1 MVGSGFG
8 GSVTALR
15 LSEKGYRVGVLE
27 AGRRF
32 SAEDFPKTN
41 WDARRFLWAPQLKM
55 FGILRMTLLS
65 DVLALSG
72 AGVGGG
78 SLVYAN
84 TLYRPHDAFYRDPQ
98 WEDVTDW
105 KRELAPFYD
114 VAERMLGVVDARADT
129 PADDVMREIARHFD
143 AEHTFRPT
151 RIGVY
156 LGEPG
161 VEVPDPYFGGAG
173 PSRSGCLETGG
184 CMIGCRFNAK
194 NTLDKNYLYLAEK
207 RGATIHPET
216 EVVDLARRIDGRY
229 RVATRRP
236 GTKDSAGTFV
246 AENVVFSAGSLGTTR
261 LLLELVDRDRLP
273 DVSSRLG
280 HQVRTNSEVILG
292 ATAGATDVDYSQ
304 GVAIT
309 SSVHPEPRT
318 HIEPVRYP
326 KGSSAMG
333 LLGTIL
339 TDGDPATPRALLY
352 LRNILRHPIRFARS
366 LSVHRWAERTVI
378 LLVMQSYDN
387 SLRLFLERKR
397 GRTRLSSA
405 QEAGKPAPTY
415 IPIANEAARIAARFM
430 NGEPTSAINEV
441 ALDRPTSAHV
451 LGGAAVGG
459 TPESGVVDPY
469 HRMYGHPGIH
479 VVDGAAVGANLGVN
493 PSLTITAMA
502 ERAMAMWP
510 NKGEDD
516 PRPSLG
522 SEYKYVEGVR
532 PAAPAVP
539 ASILGVDPWA

>member
-1 MVGSGFG
+1 MIGSGFG

-41 WDARRFLWAPQLKM
+41 WDARRFLWAPRLKL
-55 FGILRMTLLS
+55 FGILRMTLLN

-98 WEDVTDW
+98 WENVTDW
-105 KRELAPFYD
+105 ERELAPFYD

-143 AEHTFRPT
+143 VEDTFRPT

-173 PSRSGCLETGG
+173 PSRSGCVEKGG

-207 RGATIHPET
+207 TGAVIHPET
-216 EVVDLARRIDGRY
+216 QVVDLGRRSDGRY
-229 RVATRRP
+229 RVDTQRP
-236 GTKDSAGTFV
+236 GTMDSAGTFV
-246 AENVVFSAGSLGTTR
+246 AKDVVFSAGSLGTTR
-261 LLLELVDRDRLP
+261 LLLELVERDRLP
-273 DVSSRLG
+273 DVSPRLG
-280 HQVRTNSEVILG
+280 RQVRTNSEVILG
-292 ATAGATDVDYSQ
+292 ATARSTDVDYSQ

-309 SSVHPEPRT
+309 SSIHPEPRT

-333 LLGTIL
+333 LLATIL
-339 TDGDPATPRALLY
+339 TDGDPATPRALLF
-352 LRNILRHPIRFARS
+352 LRNILRHPVRFVRS
-366 LSVHRWAERTVI
+366 LSVHRWAERSII

-387 SLRLFLERKR
+387 SLRLFLERGK

-405 QEAGKPAPTY
+405 QDEGKPAPTY
-415 IPIANEAARIAARFM
+415 IPIANEAARVAAAVM
-430 NGEPTSAINEV
+430 NGEPMSTINEV
-441 ALDRPTSAHV
+441 ALDTPTSAHV

-459 TPESGVVDPY
+459 SPDSGVVDPY
-469 HRMYGHPGIH
+469 HRMYGHRGIH

-493 PSLTITAMA
+493 PALTITAMA
-502 ERAMAMWP
+502 ERAMSMWA
-510 NKGEDD
+510 NKGEED

-522 SEYKYVEGVR
+522 DKYRHIEPVR
-532 PAAPAVP
+532 PDAPAVR
-539 ASILGVDPWA
+539 ASVLGTDPWA